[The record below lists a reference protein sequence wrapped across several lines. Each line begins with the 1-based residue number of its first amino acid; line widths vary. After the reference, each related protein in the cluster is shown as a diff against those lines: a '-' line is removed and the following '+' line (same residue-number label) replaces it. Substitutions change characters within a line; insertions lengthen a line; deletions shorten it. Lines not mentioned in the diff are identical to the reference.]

1 MSDCNHT
8 AAESCLRGD
17 ECAQCLRDAAS
28 SFVPAPGSTHLALAQ
43 KCFTEWLQELDGL
56 LHDSELAYDEYAGNI
71 LSGDMEGW
79 FGRTC
84 VICRKRRCPI
94 MELIYVG
101 GGTFAHVRCFKKEL
115 SADLTNHEEAPPA
128 MRSLEHTS
136 PSNTALNGVKGNL

>member
-71 LSGDMEGW
+71 LSGDMEAASKSMHRATQSLRL
-79 FGRTC
+79 GRLM
-84 VICRKRRCPI
+84 IKAG
-94 MELIYVG
+94 LD
-101 GGTFAHVRCFKKEL
+101 A
-115 SADLTNHEEAPPA
+115 
-128 MRSLEHTS
+128 
-136 PSNTALNGVKGNL
+136 GV